1 MVVWHRKFDG
11 KTVVAAA
18 IMLAMAFHLLTTD
31 SADGKK
37 DEDVKND
44 RYLLL
49 DPRVIAN
56 IHNAQ
61 FTLEVT
67 GVTGMS
73 APLLSMSTERQSS
86 RGYPSTIV
94 PPMAN

>member
-1 MVVWHRKFDG
+1 MQDLWHRKFDG
-11 KTVVAAA
+11 TTAVAAA

-37 DEDVKND
+37 DEDVKKD

-56 IHNAQ
+56 VRNAQ
-61 FTLEVT
+61 LTLE
-67 GVTGMS
+67 VTGMS
-73 APLLSMSTERQSS
+73 APRLLMSTERHSS
-86 RGYPSTIV
+86 RANPSTIV
-94 PPMAN
+94 SPMAG

>member
-1 MVVWHRKFDG
+1 MDVWHRKFDG
-11 KTVVAAA
+11 KTAVAAA

-37 DEDVKND
+37 NVGVSKN
-44 RYLLL
+44 RYLML

-56 IHNAQ
+56 VHNAQ

-67 GVTGMS
+67 GMS
-73 APLLSMSTERQSS
+73 APRLLMGRERQSL
-86 RGYPSTIV
+86 RANPSTIV
-94 PPMAN
+94 SPMAN

>member
-1 MVVWHRKFDG
+1 MDADRAKFDG
-11 KTVVAAA
+11 ISAIAAA
-18 IMLAMAFHLLTTD
+18 IMLAMAFHLFATD

-56 IHNAQ
+56 VHNAQ
-61 FTLEVT
+61 FTLEV
-67 GVTGMS
+67 
-73 APLLSMSTERQSS
+73 
-86 RGYPSTIV
+86 
-94 PPMAN
+94 